1 MVFFVVDYGYCNT
14 NVGSFV
20 LSFVKKWKLNKVFSV
35 INKDLPYTL
44 TQGSFMLKSILKV
57 N

>member
-1 MVFFVVDYGYCNT
+1 MLFVVVDYGYCDT
-14 NVGSFV
+14 NSGSFV
-20 LSFVKKWKLNKVFSV
+20 LSFVKIWKLNKVFSV
-35 INKDLPYTL
+35 INKDLLYTL